1 MKLSSAIS
9 FKRIFVLKEVSVL
22 CCWRVSIWKWSLE
35 KCRSE
40 RAVKPY
46 FQSKQ
51 RYQFECCTFVLPHKL
66 FAVLPFLPCVLSI
79 TQRSPQYNV
88 SVRSQACEAGRQMK
102 KTLKRGNKTKRPL
115 KGRWEETWQDIIGKQ
130 PCVVLLVDATSNQNP
145 TGSSRWR
152 MMHSTEMIHY
162 CRWKYRGDCFFCFF
176 SFFFALVVKYT
187 DTDDVICVSWV
198 PLLLVPS

>member
-1 MKLSSAIS
+1 MITWEMQVWMCSKSHST
-9 FKRIFVLKEVSVL
+9 
-22 CCWRVSIWKWSLE
+22 
-35 KCRSE
+35 
-40 RAVKPY
+40 Y

-51 RYQFECCTFVLPHKL
+51 RYQLECCTFVLPHKL

-102 KTLKRGNKTKRPL
+102 KTFKRGNKTKGAL
-115 KGRWEETWQDIIGKQ
+115 KGRWKKTWQEIIGKQ
-130 PCVVLLVDATSNQNP
+130 PCVVSLVDATSNQNP

-162 CRWKYRGDCFFCFF
+162 CRWKYRGDCFF
-176 SFFFALVVKYT
+176 FFF
-187 DTDDVICVSWV
+187 
-198 PLLLVPS
+198 LLLWW